1 MSVVYMDMVADLLHY
16 GHINAIKQAKNMGN
30 ILKIG
35 IHSDKTVEE
44 YKRRPI
50 LNMNERI
57 KMLKS
62 LNICDE
68 IIPNAPLILDNDY
81 IKKHKIDIITIP
93 DNRTNNEINEWYS
106 KIENVKLIKIKY
118 TNQISTTEI
127 IKRIQERV
135 IQLPFLK

>member
-1 MSVVYMDMVADLLHY
+1 MSIVYMDMVADLLHY
-16 GHINAIKQAKNMGN
+16 GHINAINQAKNLGN

-35 IHSDKTVEE
+35 IHSDKTVEG

-93 DNRTNNEINEWYS
+93 DNRNNNEINEWYG

-118 TNQISTTEI
+118 TSQISTTEI
-127 IKRIQERV
+127 IQRVQERV
-135 IQLPFLK
+135 I